1 MYFIRFS
8 YFYYSWV
15 IKNFVQL
22 CPLFD
27 FVLFCASHNG
37 GSVSSWDINCVMYV
51 IAWKNGQTHVNAK
64 VRHFLIFVA
73 LFMFFYSWLSVLI
86 VLWSMIWICLCL
98 STIQSVW
105 LPCAKWSCL
114 GWHGVLLKCINHF
127 WLWIFTIYLHVLYFI
142 MCYCITVSIQIGFP
156 YYYVPVL

>member
-1 MYFIRFS
+1 MCIRDR
-8 YFYYSWV
+8 
-15 IKNFVQL
+15 L

-105 LPCAKWSCL
+105 LPLSLIHIFLVTCSVSIMVL
-114 GWHGVLLKCINHF
+114 YTHVNVFLSFMSVVVLL
-127 WLWIFTIYLHVLYFI
+127 FTYFK
-142 MCYCITVSIQIGFP
+142 
-156 YYYVPVL
+156 